1 MSGSTRSSLLYDVHC
16 FDGVISATHGLSP
29 QELQALVAGEGLADA
44 LEELR
49 TAELSKHKVLLAAIM
64 RMAARVPSVDPEG
77 RLTAAYRLLAQ
88 IEGHDPAAVRDV
100 LASPQFGAWA
110 ADCAGRLWA
119 AGGDQGAASTLP
131 PDLARLAV
139 FAAVAGLRSGQQ
151 FAIELPLHDGAVSL
165 PGLGTATPGGPMAFS
180 WGRAGRDERGGW
192 VSSQVSDVRI
202 PAPGVRTDDGDD
214 RWSPASRCTLDA
226 AGLRLDVVLD
236 DRDPFL
242 DRYGAARSTLSGD
255 DVRAW
260 QRLLARAWMVLTRD
274 HRPLA
279 AVIAGTV
286 RTLVPLPK
294 PSPTRSAGSTDTTA
308 FGALALSLRADPLA
322 LAETLV
328 HESHHAVLGAI
339 MDVTPMLADGSDFLA
354 YAPWRDDPRPVRTL
368 LHGIYTHYVM
378 MDFWRGQR
386 ETGSA
391 AERLRGQ
398 VEFGRWRSVTAQA
411 ADLLAA
417 STALTDAG
425 RAFLAAIRANLAR
438 WQQEPLTARAAELA
452 GDLETEHRVRW
463 RVRHLVADPA
473 AIESLAAAW
482 RSGDPPPASLAGV
495 DVALRPGPLPEVIAN
510 ARGYLLALRHADPG
524 QLARMLLDGQSASG
538 WIDRTDRLL
547 VAELHA
553 AAAAGDR
560 DRLAGD
566 GDPDL
571 WAGLAWRAGT
581 SARPGS
587 RGCWPSG
594 RRSPPPSAAACATAG
609 STSRRCWP
617 GWRASRDRASAV
629 AARGARRAGAA
640 GWPATGRIRSG
651 STW

>member
-1 MSGSTRSSLLYDVHC
+1 M
-16 FDGVISATHGLSP
+16 
-29 QELQALVAGEGLADA
+29 
-44 LEELR
+44 
-49 TAELSKHKVLLAAIM
+49 
-64 RMAARVPSVDPEG
+64 
-77 RLTAAYRLLAQ
+77 
-88 IEGHDPAAVRDV
+88 
-100 LASPQFGAWA
+100 
-110 ADCAGRLWA
+110 
-119 AGGDQGAASTLP
+119 
-131 PDLARLAV
+131 
-139 FAAVAGLRSGQQ
+139 
-151 FAIELPLHDGAVSL
+151 
-165 PGLGTATPGGPMAFS
+165 
-180 WGRAGRDERGGW
+180 
-192 VSSQVSDVRI
+192 
-202 PAPGVRTDDGDD
+202 
-214 RWSPASRCTLDA
+214 
-226 AGLRLDVVLD
+226 
-236 DRDPFL
+236 
-242 DRYGAARSTLSGD
+242 
-255 DVRAW
+255 
-260 QRLLARAWMVLTRD
+260 
-274 HRPLA
+274 
-279 AVIAGTV
+279 
-286 RTLVPLPK
+286 
-294 PSPTRSAGSTDTTA
+294 
-308 FGALALSLRADPLA
+308 
-322 LAETLV
+322 

-425 RAFLAAIRANLAR
+425 QAFLAAIRANLAR

-482 RSGDPPPASLAGV
+482 RSGDPPPVSLTEV

-524 QLARMLLDGQSASG
+524 QLARLLDGQSASG

-547 VAELHA
+547 AAERHA

-560 DRLAGD
+560 ERLASD
-566 GDPDL
+566 ADPDL
-571 WAGLAWRAGT
+571 WAGLAVASLHVGTPRVARLLAERPEVAAAVYGRLRDGLPPRAG
-581 SARPGS
+581 PGLVGG
-587 RGCWPSG
+587 RAVTAHPRWPHADLDVPAL
-594 RRSPPPSAAACATAG
+594 R
-609 STSRRCWP
+609 
-617 GWRASRDRASAV
+617 
-629 AARGARRAGAA
+629 AA
-640 GWPATGRIRSG
+640 GTGRIRSG

>member
-1 MSGSTRSSLLYDVHC
+1 M
-16 FDGVISATHGLSP
+16 
-29 QELQALVAGEGLADA
+29 
-44 LEELR
+44 
-49 TAELSKHKVLLAAIM
+49 
-64 RMAARVPSVDPEG
+64 
-77 RLTAAYRLLAQ
+77 
-88 IEGHDPAAVRDV
+88 
-100 LASPQFGAWA
+100 
-110 ADCAGRLWA
+110 
-119 AGGDQGAASTLP
+119 
-131 PDLARLAV
+131 
-139 FAAVAGLRSGQQ
+139 GQ
-151 FAIELPLHDGAVSL
+151 L
-165 PGLGTATPGGPMAFS
+165 
-180 WGRAGRDERGGW
+180 
-192 VSSQVSDVRI
+192 QVSDVRI
-202 PAPGVRTDDGDD
+202 PAPGVRADDGDD
-214 RWSPASRCTLDA
+214 RSSPASRCTLVA

-308 FGALALSLRADPLA
+308 FGALALSLPADPLA
-322 LAETLV
+322 LAEALV

-386 ETGSA
+386 GTGSA

-425 RAFLAAIRANLAR
+425 QAFLAAIRANLAR

-482 RSGDPPPASLAGV
+482 RSGDPPPVSLTEV

-524 QLARMLLDGQSASG
+524 QLARGCRMAS
-538 WIDRTDRLL
+538 RR
-547 VAELHA
+547 
-553 AAAAGDR
+553 AAGSTAPTGCWR
-560 DRLAGD
+560 PSGTRRRRQATGS
-566 GDPDL
+566 GSHPTPTRTC
-571 WAGLAWRAGT
+571 GRAWRWRACT
-581 SARPGS
+581 SARPGW

-594 RRSPPPSAAACATAG
+594 RRSPPPSTAACATAG
-609 STSRRCWP
+609 PTSRRSWP

-629 AARGARRAGAA
+629 AARRPRRAGAA
-640 GWPATGRIRSG
+640 GAGRRPHPYRQYVVKIHSRCNLACDYCYVYEMADQGYQRQPPTMSPGTVRATVARIAEHVRAHDLSAIRVTLHGGEPLLAGTG
-651 STW
+651 SSRISPGACAAPCRPEPRPS